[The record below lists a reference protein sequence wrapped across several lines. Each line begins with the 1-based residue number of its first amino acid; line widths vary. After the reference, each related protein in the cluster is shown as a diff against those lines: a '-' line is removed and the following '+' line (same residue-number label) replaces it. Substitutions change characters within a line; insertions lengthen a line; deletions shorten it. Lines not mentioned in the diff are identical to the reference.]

1 MFKGMGERAL
11 KKWMIGVTLIAA
23 GFILTACGNG
33 QAKEDASWE
42 KVEDKKKIV
51 VATSGT
57 LFPSSYYDDKNN
69 LVGYDVDVAKAIAKK
84 LDLKIQFKEYNV
96 DGQVTA
102 VNRGEADFA
111 ANDFGMSKERSEK
124 FSLSSPIKYSFDSMI
139 VRKSDDS
146 GIHSLDDLK
155 GKKAAGEPNTSYM
168 KIAEKYGAK
177 SVTYDNAT
185 NDQYLT
191 DVANGRTDVILND
204 YYLQK
209 MSVAAL
215 PDIPVKILED
225 VYFNAN
231 TTGFLFKKEN
241 KMLKTK
247 IDQALKDLKEDGT
260 LTKIAEQ
267 YFGTDVSV
275 KPKQEV
281 TEKVSPN

>member
-1 MFKGMGERAL
+1 M
-11 KKWMIGVTLIAA
+11 KKWLVGLTFVMEGLILA
-23 GFILTACGNG
+23 ACGTKQTEGDN
-33 QAKEDASWE
+33 SWK
-42 KVEDKKKIV
+42 KVEEKQELT

-57 LFPSSYYDDKNN
+57 LFPSSYYNDENK
-69 LVGYDVDVAKAIAKK
+69 LVGYDVDVAKAVAKQ
-84 LDLKIQFKEYNV
+84 LDLKIKFKEYNV

-111 ANDFGMSKERSEK
+111 ANDFGMSKERSKK
-124 FSLSSPIKYSFDSMI
+124 FALSSPIKHSFDSMI
-139 VRKSDDS
+139 VRKSDNS
-146 GIHSLDDLK
+146 GIHSLEDLK

-177 SVTYDNAT
+177 AVTYDNAT

-231 TTGFLFKKEN
+231 FTGFLFDKDNQTLKAKINEALATLKK
-241 KMLKTK
+241 
-247 IDQALKDLKEDGT
+247 DGT
-260 LTKIAEQ
+260 LEKISKQ

-275 KPKQEV
+275 KPEQEV
-281 TEKVSPN
+281 SEKVSAE

>member
-1 MFKGMGERAL
+1 M
-11 KKWMIGVTLIAA
+11 KKWWVCLALVTVGLV
-23 GFILTACGNG
+23 LTACGNA
-33 QAKEDASWE
+33 QSTSDHSWN
-42 KVEDKKKIV
+42 KVEDKKELT

-57 LFPSSYYDDKNN
+57 LFPSSYYNDNN
-69 LVGYDVDVAKAIAKK
+69 KLVGYDVDVAKAVAKK
-84 LDLKIQFKEYNV
+84 LDLNIKFKEYNV

-111 ANDFGMSKERSEK
+111 ANDFGMSKERSKK

-146 GIHSLDDLK
+146 GIRSLEDLK

-177 SVTYDNAT
+177 AVTYDNAT

-209 MSVAAL
+209 MSIGAL

-231 TTGFLFKKEN
+231 STGFLFDKKN
-241 KMLKTK
+241 
-247 IDQALKDLKEDGT
+247 QALKEKIDGALAELKKEGTLKEISE
-260 LTKIAEQ
+260 K
-267 YFGTDVSV
+267 YFGTNVSV
-275 KPKQEV
+275 KPKQEIS
-281 TEKVSPN
+281 EKVSAD